1 MPGKPEKQ
9 CRLSVLLVTYD
20 HESYIRRALLA
31 LFGQEIDGPIELVI
45 ADDGSS
51 DRTVDIIREFE
62 GTDSRFQFK
71 YLDGAPHL
79 GITRNYQRGFAACSG
94 EYVAILEGDDY
105 WISPMKLQ
113 RQYDFLEGHWECDL
127 CAVNYFL
134 YEQDEAR
141 FTPLAV
147 IGNGHQFFGARDLIA
162 TNPVGNFSACMYR
175 KAALDALP
183 QGLFALESYDWIV
196 NICVSR
202 TSLIGFLEE
211 PMSVY
216 RRHSGG
222 VWTQKSD
229 TAKLTRQ
236 LHLIPAYDALTDHQF
251 HAEFVALA
259 GRLQHGIRVTTAAQV
274 GHVDDPVV
282 RLLMKAL
289 PRIANLADF
298 APPALMTVG
307 RALVPMVVQRR
318 LVRMIQG
325 KAVT

>member
-1 MPGKPEKQ
+1 MPGMPKKQ

-20 HESYIRRALLA
+20 HESYIRQALLA
-31 LFGQEIDGPIELVI
+31 LFKQGMDGPIELVV

-51 DRTVDIIREFE
+51 DRTVDIIREYE
-62 GTDSRFQFK
+62 GTDTRFHFK
-71 YLDGAPHL
+71 YLDGASHL
-79 GITRNYQRGFAACSG
+79 GITRNYQRGFAACTG

-113 RQYDFLEGHWECDL
+113 RQHAFLEAHWECDL
-127 CAVNYFL
+127 CAVNYFM
-134 YEQDEAR
+134 YEQDKAR

-147 IGNGHQFFGARDLIA
+147 IGNGHQYFGARDLIA
-162 TNPVGNFSACMYR
+162 NNPVGNFSACMYR

-202 TSLIGFLEE
+202 TSLTGFLEE

-216 RRHSGG
+216 RCHSEG

-259 GRLQHGIRVTTAAQV
+259 GRLQHGIRVTSAAQV
-274 GHVDDPVV
+274 GRFDDPVV

-298 APPALMTVG
+298 APPVLMTVG

-325 KAVT
+325 NR